1 MDIKAINPAIIS
13 GNFSNSELDSIQDA
27 IKFAKS
33 RIASQLSVTLGRG
46 TKVSLQHAKLGGR
59 VFGTVLKV
67 KIKKA
72 DVKLDSGMTY
82 SVPLSMLTVA

>member
-1 MDIKAINPAIIS
+1 MNIQAINTAIITGS
-13 GNFSNSELDSIQDA
+13 FTNTELDSISDA

-33 RIASQLSVTLGRG
+33 RIASQLSCTLGKG
-46 TKVSLQHAKLGGR
+46 SKVSLSHAKLGGR

-72 DVKLDSGMTY
+72 DVKLDSGQTY
-82 SVPLSMLTVA
+82 TVPLSMLSVA

>member
-1 MDIKAINPAIIS
+1 MDIKAVNTAIVT
-13 GNFSNSELDSIQDA
+13 GTFTNTELDSIQDA

-33 RIASQLSVTLGRG
+33 RIATQLSCTLGKG
-46 TKVSLQHAKLGGR
+46 SKVSLSHAKLGGR

-72 DVKLDSGMTY
+72 DVKLDSGALYT
-82 SVPLSMLTVA
+82 VPLSMLTAA

>member
-1 MDIKAINPAIIS
+1 MDIKAINTAIIS

>member
-1 MDIKAINPAIIS
+1 MNIQAINTAIVTGS
-13 GNFSNSELDSIQDA
+13 FTNTDLDSITDA

-33 RIASQLSVTLGRG
+33 RIASQLSCTLGKG
-46 TKVSLQHAKLGGR
+46 SKVSLSHAKLGGR

-72 DVKLDSGMTY
+72 DVKLDSGQTY
-82 SVPLSMLTVA
+82 TVPLSMLSVA